1 VSEPLIS
8 IVVPAYNVGT
18 FLPATLESIIAQTE
32 SRWECIVVDDGSSDD
47 THSVAMEYQLNDSRI
62 RVFRVENGG
71 ASHARN
77 EGFRRTSPGAE
88 YVSFMDSDDV
98 WLPHALET
106 LLSRTS
112 GNREAIGSHGLGDFI
127 DAVGKPLTPGFW
139 AERGRNRFGVEGHRL
154 VRWPLDRPTTFSVLI
169 NGNVLFP
176 PGLVLAR
183 RRAYELAGPFDEA
196 LNGPEDWDML
206 IRLSRLGDLE
216 FVNDVILHYRRHAS
230 NLGANISVPHQAWLV
245 RCIGFHSPENSES
258 QRDIAR
264 RGWRAYQVRMA
275 GDRLASAM
283 RALARG
289 RLKTA
294 ADQAARLP
302 VYAWRYLRGYP
313 RPRVRREP
321 LVW

>member
-1 VSEPLIS
+1 MSEPLIS
-8 IVVPAYNVGT
+8 VVVPAYNAAP

-47 THSVAMEYQLNDSRI
+47 TYSVAAEYELSDSRI

-77 EGFRRTSPGAE
+77 EGFRRTSAGAE
-88 YVSFMDSDDV
+88 YVTFMDSDDV

-106 LLSRTS
+106 LLLAAARN
-112 GNREAIGSHGLGDFI
+112 GRAIGSHGLGDFI
-127 DAVGKPLTPGFW
+127 DAAGEPLAPGAW
-139 AERGRNRFGVEGHRL
+139 AEAGRNRFGVEGHRL
-154 VRWPLDRPTTFSVLI
+154 IRWPLDRPTTFSVLI

-176 PGLVLAR
+176 PGLLLAR

-206 IRLSRLGDLE
+206 IRLSRFGDLE
-216 FVNDVILHYRRHAS
+216 FVNDVILHYRRHAT
-230 NLGANISVPHQAWLV
+230 NLGANMSVPRQAWLV

-275 GDRLASAM
+275 IDRTASTM

-289 RLKTA
+289 RLVTA
-294 ADQAARLP
+294 AGEAARLP
-302 VYAWRYLRGYP
+302 VYAWRYARGYP